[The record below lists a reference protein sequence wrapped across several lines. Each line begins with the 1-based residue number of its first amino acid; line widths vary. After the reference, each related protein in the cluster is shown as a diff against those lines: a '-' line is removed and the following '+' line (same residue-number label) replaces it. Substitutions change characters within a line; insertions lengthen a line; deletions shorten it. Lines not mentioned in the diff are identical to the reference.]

1 MAHAPGDQGVRD
13 SLVARTRRP
22 RVATWML
29 FTLAHLSGGGAGQ
42 VIIAAFGG
50 LVLTA
55 LYFWRGNL
63 WANIIAHWLT
73 DGAGLSCFR

>member
-1 MAHAPGDQGVRD
+1 
-13 SLVARTRRP
+13 
-22 RVATWML
+22 ML

-73 DGAGLSCFR
+73 DGAGFILLPLIGAHH